1 MFIHLF
7 IQGNNESMSSKGER
21 TAKGLLEAARDLF
34 VVNGYAAVSMR
45 EIALKMGINAGAIYN
60 HFPSKQ
66 EILFRLLKDHMLDL
80 LEQWKIL
87 EAKNEQESDQFILKK
102 FVNFH
107 IAFHVNKSKEV
118 FISYMELRSLNST
131 NFLIISK
138 LRDDYEKVLR
148 KILELGK
155 INKNLHFKDA
165 EITTK
170 AILGMLSSLTHW
182 YDVGG
187 RLGTKEI
194 QKVYWELIYKS
205 VQGDREIN
213 V

>member
-1 MFIHLF
+1 
-7 IQGNNESMSSKGER
+7 MSSKGER
-21 TAKGLLEAARDLF
+21 TAKGSLEAARDLF
-34 VVNGYAAVSMR
+34 VINGYAAVSMR

-66 EILFRLLKDHMLDL
+66 EILFRLLQDHMLDL

-87 EAKNEQESDQFILKK
+87 EAKHEHHSDQLILQT

-118 FISYMELRSLNST
+118 FISYMELRSLNSM

-138 LRDDYEKVLR
+138 LRDDYENGLR

-155 INKNLHFKDA
+155 KNKNLDFKDA

-170 AILGMLSSLTHW
+170 AILGMLSSITHW
-182 YDVGG
+182 YDIGG
-187 RLGTKEI
+187 RLSTREI
-194 QKVYWELIYKS
+194 QKIYWELIYQS
-205 VQGDREIN
+205 VQGDKKIN

>member
-1 MFIHLF
+1 
-7 IQGNNESMSSKGER
+7 MSSKGER

-34 VVNGYAAVSMR
+34 VINGYAAVSMR

-66 EILFRLLKDHMLDL
+66 EILFRLLQDHMLDL

-87 EAKNEQESDQFILKK
+87 EAQHEHHSDQLILQT

-118 FISYMELRSLNST
+118 FISYMELRSLNSM

-138 LRDDYEKVLR
+138 LRDDYENVLR

-155 INKNLHFKDA
+155 KNKNLDFKDA

-170 AILGMLSSLTHW
+170 AILGMLSSITHW
-182 YDVGG
+182 YDIGG
-187 RLGTKEI
+187 RLSTREI
-194 QKVYWELIYKS
+194 QKIYWELIYQS
-205 VQGDREIN
+205 VQGDKKIN

>member
-1 MFIHLF
+1 
-7 IQGNNESMSSKGER
+7 MSSKGER

-34 VVNGYAAVSMR
+34 VINGYEAVSMR

-60 HFPSKQ
+60 HFSSKQ
-66 EILFRLLKDHMLDL
+66 EILFRLLQDHMLDL

-87 EAKNEQESDQFILKK
+87 EAQHEHHSDQLILQT

-118 FISYMELRSLNST
+118 FISYMELRSLNSM

-138 LRDDYEKVLR
+138 LRDDYENVLR

-155 INKNLHFKDA
+155 KNKNLDFKDA

-170 AILGMLSSLTHW
+170 AILGMLSSITHW
-182 YDVGG
+182 YDIGG
-187 RLGTKEI
+187 RLSTREI
-194 QKVYWELIYKS
+194 QKIYWDLIYQS
-205 VQGDREIN
+205 VQGDKKIN

>member
-1 MFIHLF
+1 
-7 IQGNNESMSSKGER
+7 MSSKGER

-34 VVNGYAAVSMR
+34 VINGYAAVSMR

-60 HFPSKQ
+60 HFSSKQ
-66 EILFRLLKDHMLDL
+66 EILFRLLQDHMLDL

-87 EAKNEQESDQFILKK
+87 EAKHEHHSDQLILQT

-118 FISYMELRSLNST
+118 FISYMELRSLNSM

-138 LRDDYEKVLR
+138 LRDDYENVLR

-155 INKNLHFKDA
+155 KNKNLDFKDA

-170 AILGMLSSLTHW
+170 AILGMLSSITHW
-182 YDVGG
+182 YDIGG
-187 RLGTKEI
+187 RLSTREI
-194 QKVYWELIYKS
+194 QKIYWDLIYQS
-205 VQGDREIN
+205 VQGDKKIN

>member
-1 MFIHLF
+1 
-7 IQGNNESMSSKGER
+7 MSSKGER

-34 VVNGYAAVSMR
+34 VINGYAAVSMR

-66 EILFRLLKDHMLDL
+66 EILFRLLQDHMLDL
-80 LEQWKIL
+80 LDQWKIL
-87 EAKNEQESDQFILKK
+87 RAKYEQESDQLILQT

-107 IAFHVNKSKEV
+107 IAFHVDKSKEV

-138 LRDDYEKVLR
+138 LRDDYENVLR
-148 KILELGK
+148 KILEVGK
-155 INKNLHFKDA
+155 KNNNLNFKDA

-170 AILGMLSSLTHW
+170 ALLGMLSSLTHW
-182 YDVGG
+182 YDIGG
-187 RLGTKEI
+187 RLSTKEI
-194 QKVYWELIYKS
+194 QKIYWELIYQS

>member
-1 MFIHLF
+1 
-7 IQGNNESMSSKGER
+7 MSSKGER

-34 VVNGYAAVSMR
+34 VINGYEAVSMR

-60 HFPSKQ
+60 HFSSKQ
-66 EILFRLLKDHMLDL
+66 EILFRLLQDHMLDL

-87 EAKNEQESDQFILKK
+87 EAQHEHHSDQLILQT

-118 FISYMELRSLNST
+118 FISYMELRSLNSM

-138 LRDDYEKVLR
+138 LRDDYENVLR

-155 INKNLHFKDA
+155 KNKNLDFKDA

-170 AILGMLSSLTHW
+170 AILGMLSSITHW
-182 YDVGG
+182 YDIGG
-187 RLGTKEI
+187 RLSTREI
-194 QKVYWELIYKS
+194 QKIYWELIYQS
-205 VQGDREIN
+205 VQGDKKIN

>member
-1 MFIHLF
+1 
-7 IQGNNESMSSKGER
+7 MSSKGER

-34 VVNGYAAVSMR
+34 VINGYAAVSMR

-66 EILFRLLKDHMLDL
+66 EILFRLLQDHMLDL

-87 EAKNEQESDQFILKK
+87 EAKHEHHSDQLILQT

-118 FISYMELRSLNST
+118 FISYMELRSLNSM

-138 LRDDYEKVLR
+138 LRDDYENGLR

-155 INKNLHFKDA
+155 KNKNLDFKDA

-170 AILGMLSSLTHW
+170 AILGMLSSITHW
-182 YDVGG
+182 YDIGG
-187 RLGTKEI
+187 RLSTREI
-194 QKVYWELIYKS
+194 QKIYWELIYQS
-205 VQGDREIN
+205 VQGDKKIN

>member
-1 MFIHLF
+1 
-7 IQGNNESMSSKGER
+7 
-21 TAKGLLEAARDLF
+21 
-34 VVNGYAAVSMR
+34 
-45 EIALKMGINAGAIYN
+45 
-60 HFPSKQ
+60 
-66 EILFRLLKDHMLDL
+66 MLDL

-87 EAKNEQESDQFILKK
+87 EAKHEHHSDQLILQT

-118 FISYMELRSLNST
+118 FISYMELRSLNSM

-138 LRDDYEKVLR
+138 LRDDYENVLR

-155 INKNLHFKDA
+155 KNKNLDFKDA

-170 AILGMLSSLTHW
+170 AILGMLSSITHW
-182 YDVGG
+182 YDIGG
-187 RLGTKEI
+187 RLSTREI
-194 QKVYWELIYKS
+194 QKIYWELIYQS
-205 VQGDREIN
+205 VQGDKKIN

>member
-1 MFIHLF
+1 
-7 IQGNNESMSSKGER
+7 MSSKGER

-34 VVNGYAAVSMR
+34 VINGYAAVSMR

-66 EILFRLLKDHMLDL
+66 EILFRLLQDHMLDL

-87 EAKNEQESDQFILKK
+87 EAQHEHHSDQLILQT

-118 FISYMELRSLNST
+118 FISYMELRSLNSM

-138 LRDDYEKVLR
+138 LRDDYENVLR

-155 INKNLHFKDA
+155 KNKNLDFKDA

-170 AILGMLSSLTHW
+170 AILGMLSSITHW
-182 YDVGG
+182 YDIEG
-187 RLGTKEI
+187 RLSTREI
-194 QKVYWELIYKS
+194 QKIYWELIYQS
-205 VQGDREIN
+205 VQGDKKIN

>member
-1 MFIHLF
+1 
-7 IQGNNESMSSKGER
+7 MSSKGER

-34 VVNGYAAVSMR
+34 VINGYAAVSMR

-66 EILFRLLKDHMLDL
+66 EILFRLLQDHMLDL

-87 EAKNEQESDQFILKK
+87 EAKHEHHSDQLILQT

-118 FISYMELRSLNST
+118 FISYMELRSLNSM

-138 LRDDYEKVLR
+138 LRDDYENGLR

-155 INKNLHFKDA
+155 KNKNLDFKDA

-170 AILGMLSSLTHW
+170 AILGMLSSITHW
-182 YDVGG
+182 YDIGG
-187 RLGTKEI
+187 RLSTREI
-194 QKVYWELIYKS
+194 QKIYWDLIYQS
-205 VQGDREIN
+205 VQGDKKIN